1 LIFPKEK
8 GFPISLP
15 LNHPNP
21 PRLQAH
27 IMENNSQ
34 ARKSDGN
41 RNATEPQGEKRP
53 KLALIKRTCSECHAA
68 QVSLHPVRRFFNV
81 GNK

>member
-21 PRLQAH
+21 TLQAH
-27 IMENNSQ
+27 IMENNPQ
-34 ARKSDGN
+34 ARQSEGN

-53 KLALIKRTCSECHAA
+53 KLALIKRPCSECHTAG
-68 QVSLHPVRRFFNV
+68 VSLYPVHRFFNV
-81 GNK
+81 GNR